1 MSTDRTYR
9 CSNCREHTVRRD
21 FDTSHLSM
29 TCPVCGSFERFVNER
44 VFSQF
49 RAFEA
54 SPPDAV
60 EWDSLDR
67 TERLLISER
76 VARAGRS
83 LD

>member
-1 MSTDRTYR
+1 VFELPRAR
-9 CSNCREHTVRRD
+9 RRD

-29 TCPVCGSFERFVNER
+29 ICPACGSFERFVNER
-44 VFSQF
+44 AFSQF

-60 EWDSLDR
+60 EWDRLDR
-67 TERLLISER
+67 DERLLISER
-76 VARAGRS
+76 VARTGRS